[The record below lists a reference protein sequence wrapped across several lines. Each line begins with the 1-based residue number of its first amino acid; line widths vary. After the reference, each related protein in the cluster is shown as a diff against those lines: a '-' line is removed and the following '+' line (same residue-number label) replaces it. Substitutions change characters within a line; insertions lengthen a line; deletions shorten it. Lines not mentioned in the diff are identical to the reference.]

1 MASNEPPPPGAADG
15 PSGPGEDEPGDSEPE
30 REDPGP
36 RDARPDAA
44 GPDPPRPD
52 PPGPDPPGPDAPG
65 PENREP
71 DALRR
76 LEERLDR
83 ASDAAERLISEAA
96 AQSAQR
102 AAGARRPPPAG
113 WQAPASGDAS
123 ARAPDLDLLV
133 HLLESL
139 RDLIPPELQQRL
151 VEALRELLLAVRALI
166 NWYLDR
172 LDGHR
177 EEPGAVEDIPIDWD

>member
-30 REDPGP
+30 REDEPGP
-36 RDARPDAA
+36 RDERPDE
-44 GPDPPRPD
+44 
-52 PPGPDPPGPDAPG
+52 PGAEDRG
-65 PENREP
+65 P

-96 AQSAQR
+96 AQSAAR

-113 WQAPASGDAS
+113 WQAPASEDAS

-139 RDLIPPELQQRL
+139 RDLIPPDLQQRL

-166 NWYLDR
+166 NWYLER

-177 EEPGAVEDIPIDWD
+177 KEPEEVEDIPIEWD

>member
-1 MASNEPPPPGAADG
+1 MASNEPPPPGAANG
-15 PSGPGEDEPGDSEPE
+15 PSGPGEDEPGPDEPE
-30 REDPGP
+30 SDE
-36 RDARPDAA
+36 
-44 GPDPPRPD
+44 
-52 PPGPDPPGPDAPG
+52 PGPDAPESDEPGPDAPG
-65 PENREP
+65 P

-96 AQSAQR
+96 AQSAGR

-113 WQAPASGDAS
+113 WQARASEDAS

-166 NWYLDR
+166 NWYLER

-177 EEPGAVEDIPIDWD
+177 EEPEEVEDIPIDWD